1 MTPNAPS
8 TFNNMLLI
16 AGFECRKFLFNLR
29 GIIALIAF
37 ALVWGM
43 LLLYPIQGAST
54 LLMQPNIKDL
64 IDGLLGSQ
72 ALNVLFDWPVAEM
85 AIFWCFALYLF
96 PMFSILIAA
105 DQFSSD
111 KTRGA
116 LRFYTLRTSKDS
128 LLFGRFL
135 GQILIQGLLILL
147 TILATIALAL
157 TRDIGLLLPA
167 LTSGALVGINLVIV
181 ILPFTAVMTLLS
193 LYANTARQAMVLA
206 TILWTV
212 VSIALLILGNESRL
226 FEGLQWILPGAQ
238 LSNMVNTNGLNSF
251 AYAPIPLLQTAIAL
265 FLGRVYI
272 QRSQL

>member
-29 GIIALIAF
+29 GMIALIAF
-37 ALVWGM
+37 ALVWGI

-54 LLMQPNIKDL
+54 LLMQPSIKDL
-64 IDGLLGSQ
+64 IDGLLGNQ
-72 ALNVLFDWPVAEM
+72 ALNLLFDWPVAEM

-105 DQFSSD
+105 DQFASD
-111 KTRGA
+111 KTRGT

-135 GQILIQGLLILL
+135 GQLLIQSILILL
-147 TILATIALAL
+147 TIIATIALAL
-157 TRDIGLLLPA
+157 SRDASLLLPA
-167 LTSGALVGINLVIV
+167 ISSGALVGVNVLIV

-206 TILWTV
+206 TILWTI

-226 FEGLQWILPGAQ
+226 FVGLQWLLPGAQ
-238 LSNMVNTNGLNSF
+238 LSNMINTNGLNSL

-265 FLGRVYI
+265 FLGRIYF

>member
-1 MTPNAPS
+1 
-8 TFNNMLLI
+8 
-16 AGFECRKFLFNLR
+16 
-29 GIIALIAF
+29 
-37 ALVWGM
+37 
-43 LLLYPIQGAST
+43 
-54 LLMQPNIKDL
+54 
-64 IDGLLGSQ
+64 
-72 ALNVLFDWPVAEM
+72 
-85 AIFWCFALYLF
+85 
-96 PMFSILIAA
+96 
-105 DQFSSD
+105 
-111 KTRGA
+111 
-116 LRFYTLRTSKDS
+116 S

-167 LTSGALVGINLVIV
+167 LTSGALVGINLLIV

-193 LYANTARQAMVLA
+193 LYASTARQAMVLA

-212 VSIALLILGNESRL
+212 VSIALLILGNQSSL

-251 AYAPIPLLQTAIAL
+251 FYAPIPLLQTAFAL